1 MKRQSHLKSVNESY
15 FLHMKHAIKYT
26 IKLAYATTS
35 VAIHAV
41 FPFLHQDTASKI
53 AGDIYFDVTSRKK

>member
-1 MKRQSHLKSVNESY
+1 
-15 FLHMKHAIKYT
+15 MKHAIKYT